1 MYPSLSRQRFAD
13 YLGTEFTV
21 MVQNSQVVSLTL
33 TEVKPLGSRETGELT
48 IESYSLLF
56 EGPTS
61 PMLPQSGFQFVHAHL
76 GELVI
81 FIVPLGPRS
90 GVMRYEAIFD

>member
-1 MYPSLSRQRFAD
+1 MKS
-13 YLGTEFTV
+13 LGT
-21 MVQNSQVVSLTL
+21 
-33 TEVKPLGSRETGELT
+33 RESGELA

-61 PMLPQSGFQFVHAHL
+61 PMLAQSSFQFVHAHL

-81 FIVPLGPRS
+81 FIVPLGPVS
-90 GVMRYEAIFD
+90 GVMRYEAVFN